1 MNMNEFNDFLPI
13 KFMIVMGK
21 MHATVLGKT
30 EKYIKELGL
39 NTTEFLIMYA
49 IGAHGR
55 LTIQDIGA
63 RISMTSGNMTYTI
76 DKLEKRDLIL
86 RERCPNDRRRIYIN
100 FTQEGQEKWI
110 EIMDVHTRHM
120 SDVFKDIDEKDLT
133 EAIKYMKTI
142 GKTLDEH
149 ANG

>member
-1 MNMNEFNDFLPI
+1 MKMEEFNNFLPI

-39 NTTEFLIMYA
+39 NSTEFLIMYA
-49 IGAHGR
+49 IAAHGR

-76 DKLEKRDLIL
+76 DKLEKRNLII
-86 RERCPNDRRRIYIN
+86 RERCPNDRRKIYIN
-100 FTQEGQEKWI
+100 LTQEGQDKWT
-110 EIMDVHTRHM
+110 EIMHEHTNHM
-120 SDVFKDIDEKDLT
+120 SEVFKNIDDADMIET
-133 EAIKYMKTI
+133 INYMKII
-142 GKTLDEH
+142 GKSLDDS
-149 ANG
+149 N